1 MVYFSVELVFLLL
14 FFGAEL
20 ESFFH
25 LVDLTA
31 IFFNFILK
39 LWEIVGVFLADVE
52 HLDLELREIV
62 FKSLKLLV
70 FVSLLF
76 HL

>member
-1 MVYFSVELVFLLL
+1 MYFSVELVFLLL

-20 ESFFH
+20 KSFFH

-39 LWEIVGVFLADVE
+39 L
-52 HLDLELREIV
+52 
-62 FKSLKLLV
+62 
-70 FVSLLF
+70 
-76 HL
+76 

>member
-1 MVYFSVELVFLLL
+1 MVHFSVELVFLLL

-39 LWEIVGVFLADVE
+39 L
-52 HLDLELREIV
+52 
-62 FKSLKLLV
+62 
-70 FVSLLF
+70 
-76 HL
+76 